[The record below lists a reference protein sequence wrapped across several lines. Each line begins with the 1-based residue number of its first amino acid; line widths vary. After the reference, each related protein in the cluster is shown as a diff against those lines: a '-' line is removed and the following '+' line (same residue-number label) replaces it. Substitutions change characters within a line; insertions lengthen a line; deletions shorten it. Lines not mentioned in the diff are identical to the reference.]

1 MNYVEF
7 STHWVMKK
15 AKAGKHQGQEWR
27 LLIKAP
33 SILSVYIGSAEKVLK
48 LYFIFD

>member
-15 AKAGKHQGQEWR
+15 VKAEKHQGQEWH
-27 LLIKAP
+27 LLIKVP
-33 SILSVYIGSAEKVLK
+33 GILSDYINHAHVMS
-48 LYFIFD
+48 